1 MIAEDS
7 VLLREG
13 LTRLLEEEGHEVAAA
28 VGDGQTLLKA
38 VEEYE
43 PDVAVVDVR
52 MPPDHV
58 NEGLVAALE
67 IRRRMPGVAVLVLSQ
82 YVEERYATE
91 LLADDSGWGS
101 PRAKSGGVGYVL
113 KDRVAAVGEFM
124 DALERVAAGGTAL
137 DPEVVRQ
144 LLARTRHCDPLASLG
159 ERELEVLR
167 AMAEGHAN
175 SRIAQTLYV
184 SESAVEKHV
193 NNIFRK
199 LDLPQT
205 QGYSRRVMAVVRYLN
220 SDPDGK

>member
-1 MIAEDS
+1 MRIVIAEDS

-38 VEEYE
+38 VEEHK

-52 MPPDHV
+52 MPPDHM

-67 IRRRMPGVAVLVLSQ
+67 IRRRLPGVAVLVLSQ

-91 LLADDSGWGS
+91 LIAAD
-101 PRAKSGGVGYVL
+101 SGGVGYVL

-144 LLARTRHCDPLASLG
+144 LLARTRHSDPLASLG